1 MKVMSE
7 MTLKTN
13 ACRMKGIVRRILK
26 NSIALFPGRVADG
39 EALYP
44 PAVAVDKVDDR
55 ARHGDGRE
63 HRGQDAEAV
72 HDGEAA
78 YRSLAED
85 EQREAGDQC
94 RDVRVQDRAPG
105 ALVAGGDRRLRR
117 RAATQLFAHALVDQD
132 VGVDRHA
139 ER

>member
-7 MTLKTN
+7 MTLNTN

-39 EALYP
+39 EALHS
-44 PAVAVDKVDDR
+44 PAMAVDEVDDR
-55 ARHGDGRE
+55 ARHGDGGE

-78 YRSLAED
+78 YRPLAED
-85 EQREAGDQC
+85 EQRQTGDQ
-94 RDVRVQDRAPG
+94 
-105 ALVAGGDRRLRR
+105 GG
-117 RAATQLFAHALVDQD
+117 D
-132 VGVDRHA
+132 VGVED
-139 ER
+139 